1 MSQAVAKAAAKLD
14 PAVEL
19 LAEVGHVRS
28 VEVDDKGDRIEAVIR
43 VRMER
48 PLSRGGAK
56 RQPAGGG

>member
-48 PLSRGGAK
+48 PPVRGK
-56 RQPAGGG
+56 RQGGG